1 MNDYNKIISNNP
13 LHILV
18 IKKQCFCP
26 SDCESTK
33 YIFETSFSPRSP
45 NDTALLIKSY
55 TKKNK
60 LMYNVKKEIQNL
72 NNFCISSDEKQQR
85 IKEFEQLNHSI
96 AYTSTVLHF
105 FWKED
110 IMVSYKRD
118 ERYTIGDML
127 CKLIIINFIKMNEYF
142 YNFSQSDCS
151 YFWRNDGMCHRNVC
165 GCSMWNHLLDN
176 IETYREMDKCNKGES
191 SLSKSYPDV

>member
-1 MNDYNKIISNNP
+1 MVHTYANNL

-45 NDTALLIKSY
+45 NDTALLINSY
-55 TKKNK
+55 TKKNM
-60 LMYNVKKEIQNL
+60 LMYNVRKEIQNL
-72 NNFCISSDEKQQR
+72 NNLCISSEEKEQR
-85 IKEFEQLNHSI
+85 IQEFEQLNHSI

-118 ERYTIGDML
+118 ERYTIIDML
-127 CKLIIINFIKMNEYF
+127 GKLLFI
-142 YNFSQSDCS
+142 
-151 YFWRNDGMCHRNVC
+151 
-165 GCSMWNHLLDN
+165 LLILGDS
-176 IETYREMDKCNKGES
+176 IG
-191 SLSKSYPDV
+191 

>member
-1 MNDYNKIISNNP
+1 MLYKYCTIFSSNLFLLN
-13 LHILV
+13 ILV

-55 TKKNK
+55 SKKNK
-60 LMYNVKKEIQNL
+60 LIYNVTKEIQSL
-72 NNFCISSDEKQQR
+72 NNLCISSDEKEQR
-85 IKEFEQLNHSI
+85 IQEFEQLNHSI

-118 ERYTIGDML
+118 ERYTIVDML
-127 CKLIIINFIKMNEYF
+127 CKLILSRYFIIFHNFCL
-142 YNFSQSDCS
+142 SDCS
-151 YFWRNDGMCHRNVC
+151 YFWRNDGLCNRNDR
-165 GCSMWNHLLDN
+165 GGSM
-176 IETYREMDKCNKGES
+176 
-191 SLSKSYPDV
+191 

>member
-1 MNDYNKIISNNP
+1 MYLNDYNKIISNNP

-60 LMYNVKKEIQNL
+60 LMYNVTKEIQNL
-72 NNFCISSDEKQQR
+72 NNLCISSDEKEQR
-85 IKEFEQLNHSI
+85 IQEFEQLNHSI

-118 ERYTIGDML
+118 ERYTIVDML
-127 CKLIIINFIKMNEYF
+127 CKSKLFHNIQNTSSF
-142 YNFSQSDCS
+142 FS
-151 YFWRNDGMCHRNVC
+151 V
-165 GCSMWNHLLDN
+165 
-176 IETYREMDKCNKGES
+176 
-191 SLSKSYPDV
+191 